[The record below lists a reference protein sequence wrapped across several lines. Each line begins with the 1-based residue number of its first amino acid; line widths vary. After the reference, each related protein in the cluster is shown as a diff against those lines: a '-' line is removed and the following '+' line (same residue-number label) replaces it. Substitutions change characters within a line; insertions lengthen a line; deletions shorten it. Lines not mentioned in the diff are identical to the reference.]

1 MNNKNYKSKTSDFAL
16 IKQLKTFIT
25 SIHTCRPSRPSSN
38 SSKQTKYFQY
48 KKTNI
53 HCYNKNNIDIMLL
66 NLIFYYD
73 LFKSTKIVK
82 KKYQKKKKL
91 IKQDT
96 HYISLSEHTM
106 YQRILKHFH
115 NMLISINLT
124 RYWQSIIEKHTD
136 LRGVYLVHCITMC
149 SS

>member
-82 KKYQKKKKL
+82 KKYQKKKTNKIGHPL
-91 IKQDT
+91 
-96 HYISLSEHTM
+96 YIIVRTYNVLENTKAFS
-106 YQRILKHFH
+106 
-115 NMLISINLT
+115 
-124 RYWQSIIEKHTD
+124 
-136 LRGVYLVHCITMC
+136 
-149 SS
+149 